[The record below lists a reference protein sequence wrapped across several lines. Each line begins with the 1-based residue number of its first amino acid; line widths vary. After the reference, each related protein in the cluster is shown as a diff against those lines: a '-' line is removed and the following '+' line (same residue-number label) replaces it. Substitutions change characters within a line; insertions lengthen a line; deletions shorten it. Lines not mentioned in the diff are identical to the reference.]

1 MINLG
6 SLCLK
11 TNFIFMKQTTPSLKY
26 LKQDLPAGFVVF
38 LVALPLCLGVA
49 LASGAPLFA
58 GVIAG
63 IVGGIV
69 VGILSGSQIGVS
81 GPAAGLTVI
90 VLTAIQE
97 IGSFPGFLMA
107 VVLAGIFQIL
117 FSILKAGKIA
127 FYFPSS
133 VIKGMLAAI
142 GIIIIMKQIPHLLGL
157 DKDFEGDFAFFQS
170 DGENT
175 FSEFLKIFDFFTAG
189 AVIIGLFSVAI
200 ILFWESKFIKKIESL
215 KFVPGALVA
224 VLGGTILNIFL
235 PENLVLQSEHLVS
248 LPVSNTLSEFKN
260 LFTFPDVSY
269 ISNKLVIKTGFVLAA
284 IASLET
290 LLCVE
295 ATDKIDPEKRI
306 TPTNRE
312 LFAQG
317 VGNICSGLIGG
328 LPLTQVV
335 VRSSANIQS
344 GNKTKL
350 SAIIHGVILLLS
362 AIFIP
367 TLLNKIPLATLAAIL
382 ILVGYKLTKISIFKQ
397 MKEAGNSQFVPFVI
411 TILAIVFTDLLTGV
425 VVGLFVGI
433 AFILIYDFKG
443 AVSTYR
449 ENNNL
454 LIFFNKDI
462 YFFNRAE
469 VMSALEKIEEGD
481 VVFINGNT
489 ADFID
494 QDIFITLQEFAENA
508 KERNLIITLDGISP
522 NKQQLT

>member
-1 MINLG
+1 M
-6 SLCLK
+6 
-11 TNFIFMKQTTPSLKY
+11 
-26 LKQDLPAGFVVF
+26 
-38 LVALPLCLGVA
+38 
-49 LASGAPLFA
+49 
-58 GVIAG
+58 
-63 IVGGIV
+63 
-69 VGILSGSQIGVS
+69 
-81 GPAAGLTVI
+81 
-90 VLTAIQE
+90 
-97 IGSFPGFLMA
+97 
-107 VVLAGIFQIL
+107 
-117 FSILKAGKIA
+117 
-127 FYFPSS
+127 
-133 VIKGMLAAI
+133 
-142 GIIIIMKQIPHLLGL
+142 
-157 DKDFEGDFAFFQS
+157 
-170 DGENT
+170 
-175 FSEFLKIFDFFTAG
+175 
-189 AVIIGLFSVAI
+189 
-200 ILFWESKFIKKIESL
+200 